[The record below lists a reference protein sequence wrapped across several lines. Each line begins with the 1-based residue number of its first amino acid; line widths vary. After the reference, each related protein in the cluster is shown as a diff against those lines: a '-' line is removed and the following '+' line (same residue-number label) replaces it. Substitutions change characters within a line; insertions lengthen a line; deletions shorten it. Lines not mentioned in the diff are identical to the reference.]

1 MLEATDV
8 NDDGLTTALD
18 ALTVINHLNSG
29 AEGKLS
35 LDAVSTGAKL
45 DFTDVNNDGT
55 VSPLDALLVIN
66 QLNQLSQGTS
76 PTEDAATRS
85 SVTWA
90 RHPRAKCPTRSTS
103 SPRTL
108 TNRIVGEPVNE
119 WRPLHISRYALAS
132 GPRPSDFGDSR
143 TPARAG

>member
-66 QLNQLSQGTS
+66 QLNQLSQGIS
-76 PTEDAATRS
+76 PTEDAADT
-85 SVTWA
+85 
-90 RHPRAKCPTRSTS
+90 
-103 SPRTL
+103 
-108 TNRIVGEPVNE
+108 I
-119 WRPLHISRYALAS
+119 
-132 GPRPSDFGDSR
+132 FGDLGQAPEGEMSH
-143 TPARAG
+143 AVYFFAGH